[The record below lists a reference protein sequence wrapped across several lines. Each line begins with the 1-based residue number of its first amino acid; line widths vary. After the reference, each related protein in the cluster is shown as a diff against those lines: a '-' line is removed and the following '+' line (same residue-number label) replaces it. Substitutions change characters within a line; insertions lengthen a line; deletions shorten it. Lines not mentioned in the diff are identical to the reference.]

1 MRIFVQLF
9 SKTLLNKIKVNL
21 AVDFDLNLPK
31 FGKKRGPHEF
41 LEAPFH
47 NYYTPPNNSLLPR
60 ATERSDSPIDNI
72 LVNIQVYK

>member
-31 FGKKRGPHEF
+31 FGKKRGTDEF

-47 NYYTPPNNSLLPR
+47 NYYTSQITVFHQEQLKGRLHPLI
-60 ATERSDSPIDNI
+60 TF
-72 LVNIQVYK
+72 